1 MKQAL
6 TVSALTRY
14 LKHKITTDP
23 HLSDVHLEGE
33 ISNFKHH
40 SRGHFYFTLKDE
52 AAAINAVMFQS
63 DTLHVTFKPQEGDH
77 VVVEGYIS
85 VFEKAGTYQ
94 IYVKAMSPVG
104 QGALFQHY
112 LALKESL
119 EKAGYFDPSLKK
131 PLPPYPQ
138 GIAIIT
144 SKTGAAVKD
153 MISTISRRYPLTE
166 IVLFPTTV
174 QGENAKDDIALN
186 IKRADTLA
194 KIDVIIVGRGGGS
207 IEDLWAFNE
216 RVVADAIYQA
226 KTPIISAVGHETDFT
241 IADFV
246 ADLRAPTPTGAAEMA
261 VPDQKDLKYR
271 IHQMNTRIVQHA
283 NRMIHRQEEKLA
295 YLLDHPT
302 LRRPERFI
310 EPYLLRSE
318 RLRERLK
325 NASPATQIE
334 TTTTR
339 FQYQKEKLNTTFLAY
354 FKDLEY
360 QLKSLKQ
367 SLLLSSPQARLEQG
381 YALVYKEKHLIKSHK
396 DLQNNDP
403 LTIQFKDGRTSVVV
417 TDKGESHE

>member
-52 AAAINAVMFQS
+52 GAAINAVMFQS
-63 DTLHVTFKPQEGDH
+63 DTLNVTFKPQEGDH

-104 QGALFQHY
+104 QGALFQQY
-112 LALKESL
+112 LALKEAL
-119 EKAGYFDPSLKK
+119 EKAGYFDPASKK
-131 PLPPYPQ
+131 PLPLYPQ

-186 IKRADTLA
+186 IKRADALA

-271 IHQMNTRIVQHA
+271 IHQMNARIVQHA
-283 NRMIHRQEEKLA
+283 DRMIHRQEEKLA

-339 FQYQKEKLNTTFLAY
+339 FKYQKEKLNTTFLAY
-354 FKDLEY
+354 FKDLDY

-381 YALVYKEKHLIKSHK
+381 YALVYKEKHLIKSQK
-396 DLQNNDP
+396 DLQINDT